1 MALNFAP
8 SPFRDSIR
16 DLVERCG
23 VDFVRLRSRY
33 FPGIFAPNQRYVNW
47 WLQGMLE
54 FVGDK
59 LRRANNQV
67 AFLEQMQMDEYQ
79 DQHVIQR
86 QLNEWRDKAANFQE
100 LDSLLSWLNEPPHNV
115 HFYIAVENLSE

>member
-8 SPFRDSIR
+8 SHFRDAIR

-33 FPGIFAPNQRYVNW
+33 FPGLFAPNQRYVNW
-47 WLQGMLE
+47 WLEGMVQ

-67 AFLEQMQMDEYQ
+67 SFLQQMQMDEYQ
-79 DQHVIQR
+79 DQFLIQR
-86 QLNEWRDKAANFQE
+86 QLNEWREKVVNFQE
-100 LDSLLSWLNEPPHNV
+100 LFSLLGWLEQPPNNV
-115 HFYIAVENLSE
+115 HFYIAVENLG